1 MSGWRSTNRWGSS
14 IEDRRRERD
23 QRRRD
28 ERAEAS
34 REYLADIAMNGC
46 GCSGDGCD
54 GCDGE

>member
-46 GCSGDGCD
+46 GGSGDGCD